1 MKRLALGIASLAA
14 VAAFAPA
21 AYATDFTPASPNF
34 SVSGNIAS
42 GPVTAGI
49 SNSGIAA
56 GAFVDRFLF
65 TIDQTGVGSG
75 SLSTSTT
82 QLFSS
87 TDLDITSVLIN
98 GMAATKTVSGSGLSE
113 FFTIESVPII
123 SGVMNTIQITGT
135 SRGNGSYGGQ
145 ATFTPAVPEPATWGM
160 MILGFGMIGGA
171 TRYSRR
177 KTKVSFA

>member
-21 AYATDFTPASPNF
+21 AYATDFAPGSPNF
-34 SVSGNIAS
+34 TVSGNIAS
-42 GPVTAGI
+42 GPVNAFFG
-49 SNSGIAA
+49 NSGIGI
-56 GAFVDRFLF
+56 GAFSDTFSFRINQNG
-65 TIDQTGVGSG
+65 TGSG
-75 SLSTSTT
+75 SLATSTA
-82 QLFSS
+82 LLGSM
-87 TDLDITSVLIN
+87 TDLDIDSVIIN
-98 GMAATKTVSGSGLSE
+98 GMSAMKSTSADGSSE
-113 FFTIESVPII
+113 FFGIGNVPIMF
-123 SGVMNTIQITGT
+123 GALNTIVVSGT
-135 SRGNGSYGGQ
+135 SRGAGSYGGN